1 MGMAFGLI
9 LMLIAL
15 YVGMTIYTEGID
27 QAFGGALATHLAPS
41 AQSADA
47 PADRAR
53 RVSIT
58 DRVRER
64 VSAEMEEGRRRR
76 GY

>member
-1 MGMAFGLI
+1 MGKAFGLI

-27 QAFGGALATHLAPS
+27 QAFGGALATHLTPG

-47 PADRAR
+47 PADRER
-53 RVSIT
+53 RGSIT

-64 VSAEMEEGRRRR
+64 VTADMEAGRRRR